1 MKQALVSGAGGFI
14 GQRLTALLREA
25 GVAVATIGRGGG
37 QLPGHATVA
46 GQWTA
51 RHWRQA
57 LSASQPDIVFHLAG
71 AISGTPDEFEQVNV
85 GIARDLF
92 QALRETGARPA
103 VVLAGSAAE
112 YGETVIDGVPVDE
125 ALECAP
131 VSLYGKSK
139 FAQTKAG
146 LAFAEETGIRVL
158 IARFFN
164 VIGPGM
170 SSHLAL
176 GDFAGQIAAFPR
188 SGGTLVTGNLDVNRD
203 LIDVDSAA
211 LAMLALAGNPMADG
225 IVNVCSGRADNIG
238 KLVEAMIGHS
248 GKAIKVVLDPK
259 RLRPGER
266 RVIIG
271 GTRLQEAFGAPVTA
285 RNSFEVVPLILEHA
299 ERDHQSRH
307 AEFRQDIAS

>member
-46 GQWTA
+46 GQWTS

-146 LAFAEETGIRVL
+146 LAFAAETGTRGAWGVACPPGL
-158 IARFFN
+158 PAGGQCAGSATGRPHWHARGGWTESSPACAPEG
-164 VIGPGM
+164 GPA
-170 SSHLAL
+170 S
-176 GDFAGQIAAFPR
+176 
-188 SGGTLVTGNLDVNRD
+188 
-203 LIDVDSAA
+203 
-211 LAMLALAGNPMADG
+211 
-225 IVNVCSGRADNIG
+225 
-238 KLVEAMIGHS
+238 
-248 GKAIKVVLDPK
+248 
-259 RLRPGER
+259 RPGCPNTWPFQHR
-266 RVIIG
+266 HGQSAG
-271 GTRLQEAFGAPVTA
+271 G
-285 RNSFEVVPLILEHA
+285 
-299 ERDHQSRH
+299 
-307 AEFRQDIAS
+307 